1 MANITV
7 AGRMYRLL
15 AALALATTAMHHA
28 HAQEKYPTRPVEVIV
43 PWGPG
48 GGADQ
53 TGRIVAKLLEGELK
67 VSFPVINVPGA
78 TGNTGMAKLLNA
90 PADGYSVAILTADTY
105 ATQTTST
112 PKWTLK
118 DIIPVAVMIKQ
129 PSGLYVA
136 GNSPLKSWA
145 EVEKE
150 GRSRPLK
157 VAISGLGSPDE
168 ITVNFFNSRGM
179 KLTAVP
185 YAKPGERYTAILG
198 GHADLLY
205 SPVGNI
211 KTYVDGGQMRPVL
224 FLSPDRLAGFAD
236 TPTSKQLG
244 YEILLPQFR
253 ALVVRAG
260 TDPARVKFLA
270 DALARVYE
278 HADYKKFLKDATG
291 SDDSYEAGP
300 KAVSFMQGELD
311 AMKKA
316 LAAVGGK

>member
-1 MANITV
+1 MARIS
-7 AGRMYRLL
+7 ALKWILQPLALL
-15 AALALATTAMHHA
+15 ALTLTIFQYAY
-28 HAQEKYPTRPVEVIV
+28 AQEKYPSRPVEFIV

-53 TGRIVAKLLEGELK
+53 TGRIIAKLLEAELK

-90 PADGYSVAILTADTY
+90 PPDGYAMAVLTADTY
-105 ATQTTST
+105 ATQATSG
-112 PKWTLK
+112 PKWALK
-118 DIIPVAVMIKQ
+118 DITPVAIMIKQ
-129 PSGLYVA
+129 PSGLYVGGGSA
-136 GNSPLKSWA
+136 FKTWA
-145 EVEKE
+145 DVAKE
-150 GRSRPLK
+150 AKARPLK

-168 ITVNFFNSRGM
+168 ITVNYFISRGI

-224 FLSPDRLAGFAD
+224 FLSPERLAGFAE
-236 TPTSKQLG
+236 TPTSRQLG
-244 YEILLPQFR
+244 YDILLPQFR
-253 ALVVRAG
+253 AVVVRAG
-260 TDPARVKFLA
+260 TDPARVKFLS
-270 DALARVYE
+270 DALARVYQ
-278 HADYKKFLKDATG
+278 HPDYRKFLAEATG
-291 SDDSYEAGP
+291 SPDSYETGP
-300 KAVSFMQGELD
+300 KAIAFMQGELD

-316 LAAVGGK
+316 LAAAGAK

>member
-1 MANITV
+1 MKRIR
-7 AGRMYRLL
+7 GPL
-15 AALALATTAMHHA
+15 AALALAVSVFPAA
-28 HAQEKYPTRPVEVIV
+28 QAQEKYPTRPVEVIV

-53 TGRIVAKLLEGELK
+53 TGRMIAKLLESDLK

-78 TGNTGMAKLLNA
+78 TGNTGMAKLLSA
-90 PADGYSVAILTADTY
+90 PPDGYSMAILTADTY
-105 ATQTTST
+105 ATQATST

-136 GNSPLKSWA
+136 GNSTLKTWA

-150 GRSRPLK
+150 ARSRPLK

-168 ITVNFFNSRGM
+168 ITVNFLNSRGM
-179 KLTAVP
+179 KLIAVP

-224 FLSPDRLAGFAD
+224 FLSPDKLAGFAD

-253 ALVVRAG
+253 AVVVRAG
-260 TDPARVKFLA
+260 TDPARVKYLA
-270 DALARVYE
+270 DALARVYAHPE
-278 HADYKKFLKDATG
+278 YKKFLKDATG
-291 SDDSYEAGP
+291 SDDSFETGP
-300 KAVSFMQGELD
+300 KAVTFMQGELD
-311 AMKKA
+311 SMRKA